1 MNSHNY
7 FSQTL
12 IFETFY
18 DELFSV
24 RNSFVI
30 LLTQLVA
37 NLDIG
42 PKDFM
47 NLDIFFLLVFS
58 FADYEKHLKLVVS
71 DND

>member
-1 MNSHNY
+1 MNSRNY
-7 FSQTL
+7 FSETL

-47 NLDIFFLLVFS
+47 NLDIFFC
-58 FADYEKHLKLVVS
+58 
-71 DND
+71 

>member
-42 PKDFM
+42 LKDFM
-47 NLDIFFLLVFS
+47 NLDIFFC
-58 FADYEKHLKLVVS
+58 
-71 DND
+71 